1 MTGWT
6 SARWECRAGRPD
18 RGRNVRVG
26 SGRDYGPRA
35 SGLDVASAGLAAFSA
50 GRHSSDLSAPFGH
63 VLTTRPLH
71 GTGLARLGRVLPL
84 GIAPMQAGPICLV
97 VDVSPDQR
105 PDADIPA
112 GLGLPVFI
120 FRTLVAHSNLPYPIW
135 TQVTRRHLGRLYYRF
150 FTEQIKCQEFLGS
163 RPASTGRSPFANH
176 SHRGESHFSS
186 TLVVRTITPQ
196 HSQRRNTRYTV
207 ETELALKK
215 TA

>member
-1 MTGWT
+1 MSGWT
-6 SARWECRAGRPD
+6 SARWECRAGRRD

-97 VDVSPDQR
+97 VDVSPDQC

-120 FRTLVAHSNLPYPIW
+120 FRTRSCEPSTLPSVEPMIDSESRGPI
-135 TQVTRRHLGRLYYRF
+135 RHGPVVSF
-150 FTEQIKCQEFLGS
+150 
-163 RPASTGRSPFANH
+163 
-176 SHRGESHFSS
+176 SHRGSHQPPAARRTGATHRPCRARVRLGNDGLEMVFVSIHLYRSAEGALGESAG
-186 TLVVRTITPQ
+186 TLLIPD
-196 HSQRRNTRYTV
+196 
-207 ETELALKK
+207 A
-215 TA
+215 